1 MNMLQNLH
9 LQAAFALEVNTRR
22 LRIYSI
28 SPPSTPPQSQT
39 STFKGRLYTEESAH
53 NRSGIE
59 TAYLIGVISLK
70 NI

>member
-28 SPPSTPPQSQT
+28 SPPSTPPKVLLPPSKDVFTRRKVHITGQ
-39 STFKGRLYTEESAH
+39 
-53 NRSGIE
+53 
-59 TAYLIGVISLK
+59 VLK
-70 NI
+70 RPILLGWFH